1 MYRGDKM
8 TRNDALEA
16 LDRLHNRFRIMY
28 GTPTWQDAVDIQA
41 IRQALT
47 AQPSPD
53 VECVQKMHEL
63 ESPDVEA
70 IKRECE
76 QYIKDLFNP
85 TDIHEQDRIL
95 GAMAA
100 IDYLASKGHL
110 KNTVDEKGVD
120 LDALKRECVTELG
133 AVCHPD
139 NVIDHLASTGR
150 ISEWRPISE
159 APNDGVSFLVWA
171 KHMTDNEF
179 SVIQA
184 SWFEGRLYAD
194 SKESIIDFEDGLQA
208 THWMPLPAAPKEKV

>member
-1 MYRGDKM
+1 M

-16 LDRLHNRFRIMY
+16 LDSYKWHRTH
-28 GTPTWQDAVDIQA
+28 GTVNEEVFDGLERK

-63 ESPDVEA
+63 ELPEVKA

-110 KNTVDEKGVD
+110 KTTGEDEWQPFSKEL
-120 LDALKRECVTELG
+120 LDKALSEPGQWE
-133 AVCHPD
+133 
-139 NVIDHLASTGR
+139 IR
-150 ISEWRPISE
+150 I
-159 APNDGVSFLVWA
+159 A
-171 KHMTDNEF
+171 
-179 SVIQA
+179 
-184 SWFEGRLYAD
+184 AD
-194 SKESIIDFEDGLQA
+194 SKEKA
-208 THWMPLPAAPKEKV
+208 